1 MQGTMLAQTLRTAYH
16 QEGYVYGHELNPAF
30 QPEEGYFSLP
40 LLGNTSVSMQSSMQL
55 GDLIYDRGDELTTF
69 MARGTISKSKLMD
82 KVGSGFKNYIEGNMT
97 LISLGRR
104 VNEKRYQTLS
114 VSVRGKSSMCIDKS
128 LFDLLKDV
136 ENKYYIIKDTRI
148 DATTYAE
155 IAAGESRKLN
165 DRWTVGAKAKVL
177 VGMNHL
183 DMSVDRLYVALS
195 TGAWTAQGNVD
206 MHASGLH
213 YKTEVKDYREEERGQ
228 YEAVTG
234 FELPALKPRGVGFA
248 IDAGAT
254 FKMDEKW
261 TFSAAVRDL
270 GFMTWMDSRTAKNSG
285 EPFTFDGIRDACLHE
300 PDEEYHEK
308 YPYKESLRDQ
318 LDRLGDDLMAMA
330 HMKRVDQKVQ
340 TQMLGATLHA
350 GARYSKGPLTAGA
363 LFTSYVQGNLT
374 WYEGRMSIAYQPV
387 KHFDITLS
395 PAWGT
400 MGFSVG
406 AMASYQFK
414 NGINL
419 HLGSDAL
426 AVQYNRQMVPTTLSA
441 SLQLGMTFAIRK

>member
-40 LLGNTSVSMQSSMQL
+40 LLGNTSVSMQSSMGL
-55 GDLIYDRGDELTTF
+55 GDLIYDRNGELTTF

-114 VSVRGKSSMCIDKS
+114 VSLRGKSAIRVDKS

-136 ENKYYIIKDTRI
+136 ENKYYNVKDVRM
-148 DATTYAE
+148 DASVYAE
-155 IAAGESRKLN
+155 IAVGESRKLN
-165 DRWTVGAKAKVL
+165 DQWTVGAKAKLL

-183 DMSVDRLYVALS
+183 DMNVDNILVSLGTS
-195 TGAWTAQGNVD
+195 AWTVQGYAT

-213 YKTEVKDYREEERGQ
+213 YKTEVKDYEQPDRGQ
-228 YEAVTG
+228 YESVTG
-234 FELPALKPRGVGFA
+234 LSFPALKPRGVGLA

-254 FKMDEKW
+254 YKLDENW

-270 GFMTWMDSRTAKNSG
+270 GFITWADNRTARNSG
-285 EPFTFDGIRDACLHE
+285 ETFTFDGIHGVCLDD
-300 PDEEYHEK
+300 PDEEYQAAN
-308 YPYKESLRDQ
+308 PQKESIGSQ
-318 LDRLGDDLMAMA
+318 LDRLGDDLMEMA
-330 HMKRVDQKVQ
+330 HLRRVGQKVQ
-340 TQMLGATLHA
+340 TQMLGATLHV
-350 GARYSKGPLTAGA
+350 GARYNKGLWTAGA
-363 LFTSYVQGNLT
+363 LLTSYIQGNLS
-374 WYEGRMSIAYQPV
+374 WFEGRMSIAYQPV
-387 KHFDITLS
+387 NRLNLTVS

-400 MGFSVG
+400 TGFSVG
-406 AMASYQFK
+406 AMASYQFG

-426 AVQYNRQMVPTTLSA
+426 ALRYNRQMIPTTMCASA
-441 SLQLGMTFAIRK
+441 QLGMSFAIK